1 MFAPEYKLNH
11 KLPDAWEPVIYSKKI
26 DDKVHD
32 NVIFNSVFNRDYEG
46 ELKGIGSK
54 LVIRSWPDDL
64 KPRDYILGTPITP
77 QRHDA
82 SAKEVTVGRAWEL
95 SLVMDQ
101 WDLMNSDMKQWES
114 VRSKKIAVACA
125 EFLEGKW
132 FAEAQGAAV
141 GNPYANWNFG
151 NAAGINGDIQLGTE
165 QAAVELVADKSP
177 TSPGAGRIAKNVLQ
191 HFYDIDMVHTRH
203 QGASSATGK
212 FIITVPEVLKVLRE
226 FDAFERTSCND
237 SVQDLLRR
245 DVMSYGRLGA
255 TGFDIYVTNRL
266 RGRKNETTGKTV
278 YPLFFGDT
286 RAWTY
291 ADLFSETGVKPDP
304 KIPGIDYEYHIGGYD
319 WFLAQPEY
327 FGVSY
332 VAV

>member
-1 MFAPEYKLNH
+1 MFDSEFKLHH

-26 DDKVHD
+26 DDKIHD

-46 ELKGIGSK
+46 ELKGVGSK
-54 LVIRSWPDDL
+54 LIIRSWPDDL
-64 KPRDYILGTPITP
+64 KPRDYVLGTPITP

-82 SAKEVTVGRAWEL
+82 RAKEVTVGRAWEL
-95 SLVMDQ
+95 SLVLDQ

-114 VRSKKIAVACA
+114 IRSKKIAVATS
-125 EFLEGKW
+125 EFLEDKW
-132 FAEAQGAAV
+132 FAEAQGALTGTAFE
-141 GNPYANWNFG
+141 NWNSG
-151 NAAGINGDIQLGTE
+151 NAAGINGDIVLGTAGTPVTLIAE
-165 QAAVELVADKSP
+165 KSSA
-177 TSPGAGRIAKNVLQ
+177 TTGEKNVLK

-203 QGASSATGK
+203 QGASSATHK
-212 FIITVPEVLKVLRE
+212 YLITVPEVFKVLRE
-226 FDAFERTSCND
+226 FDAFERSACND
-237 SVQDLLRR
+237 SVQELLRR

-255 TGFDIYVTNRL
+255 TGFDVYVSNRI
-266 RGRKNETTGKTV
+266 RPIGKTAAGKSI

-291 ADLFSETGVKPDP
+291 ADLISETGVKPDP